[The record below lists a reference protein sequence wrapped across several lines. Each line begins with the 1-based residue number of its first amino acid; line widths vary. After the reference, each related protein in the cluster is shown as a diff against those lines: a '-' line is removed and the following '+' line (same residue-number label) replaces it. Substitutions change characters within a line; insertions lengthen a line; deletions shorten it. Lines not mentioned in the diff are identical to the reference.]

1 MAKKDLLNT
10 LDNILKKVEKDSNTY
25 RTLVSNKKAHYLHMN
40 VKDVK
45 KEARI
50 QLRAHLGIGNN
61 KALPK
66 EIETVITREVP
77 KFVKKLY
84 DYVKTREMK
93 QTKGIMIKGEVKG
106 NSQDFT
112 ALFAMHN
119 DKPRF
124 SIFNRI
130 KRVKQI
136 YQRPF
141 IKALNNVLSSD
152 KQMNVGGGSAFL
164 DIGHDADST
173 VSSQRQLLAT
183 QELLS
188 FSSKAPPVVQQFIN
202 EIIQGI
208 TSNIEIIANKDEQI
222 LRVGLESARGN
233 RASMTKGEV
242 SDLNA
247 SLLAVISKLQG
258 QSWIELGSSDSYFQ
272 RADKKIRKEFF
283 SGMLKSKNIKI
294 KKTSTDIK
302 LPSRGVKKGKAK
314 RSKTVVGSTIPTVK
328 TLATQKNKNKN
339 KTSDA
344 DPMRLFGVI
353 NAKLPETVR
362 KNMQAPSLENR
373 TGAFADSVH
382 LTDIVATKQGFPSI
396 GYTYDKNPYQVFEMG
411 AGDQRWAT
419 TQRDPRTIINKSI
432 REIAAEFAVG
442 RFYTRRV

>member
-1 MAKKDLLNT
+1 MSAKDLLNT
-10 LDNILKKVEKDSNTY
+10 LENILKKVEKDSNTY
-25 RTLVSNKKAHYLHMN
+25 RVLVSNKKAHYLHMN
-40 VKDVK
+40 LKDVK

-77 KFVKKLY
+77 KFVKKVY
-84 DYVKTREMK
+84 DYVKTREIK

-106 NSQDFT
+106 NSENFT

-119 DKPRF
+119 DRPRL

-130 KRVKQI
+130 KRIKQI

-141 IKALNNVLSSD
+141 IKELNKVLSSD
-152 KQMNVGGGSAFL
+152 KQMGVGGGSAFL
-164 DIGHDADST
+164 DIGHDVDST
-173 VSSQRQLLAT
+173 VSSQRQLSAT

-208 TSNIEIIANKDEQI
+208 TSNIEIIEKKNEQI
-222 LRVGLESARGN
+222 LRVSLESARGN

-247 SLLAVISKLQG
+247 SLLTVISKLQT
-258 QSWIELGSSDSYFQ
+258 QDWIELGSSDSYLQ

-283 SGMLKSKNIKI
+283 SEITPTKNVRI
-294 KKTSTDIK
+294 KKTSTKIK
-302 LPSRGVKKGKAK
+302 LPSKGKKQGQTK
-314 RSKTVVGSTIPTVK
+314 RSKTVVGSTIPPVK
-328 TLATQKNKNKN
+328 TLATQKNKNK
-339 KTSDA
+339 TSDT

-362 KNMQAPSLENR
+362 KNMQLPALENR

-382 LTDIVATKQGFPSI
+382 LTDIIATKQGFPSI